1 MDEVGATGVRTMS
14 LKNLII
20 FDTFLQYSIVGA
32 ILKMVLS
39 LNITEIDSK

>member
-1 MDEVGATGVRTMS
+1 MDEVGAIGVRTMS
-14 LKNLII
+14 FKNLIT

-39 LNITEIDSK
+39 WNITETDSK